1 MCGKQEQMI
10 GRVVVEHVI
19 IDFFMHL
26 AHLITN

>member
-26 AHLITN
+26 AHPNY